1 MGWMNTIKAIIG
13 GLTDVAL
20 MLIAL
25 AIALA
30 LLAGADVPFVK
41 NTAANIVAFVDSLSK
56 AGLVGL
62 LSLGFIVWLFSHRQV
77 S

>member
-41 NTAANIVAFVDSLSK
+41 NTATNIVAFVDSLSK